1 MSRSTARGPAAFPF
15 RRRPQEAEA
24 DGHDG
29 LSLSE
34 YPDTLVFMSAQVD
47 ETAPSTQTE
56 SRGDSRRNTGV
67 PADFSPKDL
76 LAWLRFV
83 LTLGLGLAL
92 GAENLAAT
100 GAPGLIRVPALLAAL
115 ILCGQSR
122 VDIDEYFRK
131 KRADAAA
138 QRRAAERAKQVQQA
152 QQQAQAHASE
162 TGGNGDLASRA
173 QERTAQTTGALET
186 TAISDATAEAYDQF
200 AEEEEA
206 RERAGVG
213 AAVGESRPGL
223 IIVLVLAIWLGLA
236 TLNYPQSPTLLLVLS
251 SVASFALFVS
261 VWSGL
266 QRRPVA

>member
-1 MSRSTARGPAAFPF
+1 MSRSTARGSAAFPF

-34 YPDTLVFMSAQVD
+34 YPDTLVFMPAQVD

-56 SRGDSRRNTGV
+56 STGDSRRNTGV
-67 PADFSPKDL
+67 PADFSPTDL

-100 GAPGLIRVPALLAAL
+100 NAPGLIRVPALLAAL

-122 VDIDEYFRK
+122 VDIDEYYRK

-138 QRRAAERAKQVQQA
+138 QRRAAERAKQAQQA
-152 QQQAQAHASE
+152 QEAKAHAAE
-162 TGGNGDLASRA
+162 TTGNGDLASRA
-173 QERTAQTTGALET
+173 QERTAQTTGAVEA
-186 TAISDATAEAYDQF
+186 TAIGDAKAEAYDQF

-251 SVASFALFVS
+251 SIASFALFVS